1 MSDPNKAEE
10 TAGLA
15 CMRNCCRSVEPV
27 GSVLG
32 FGAAGAGFCVLVSET
47 VSIRA
52 QRPGVPSWAFAPV
65 SWRCSAMACHKAAPA
80 ATYRAMRAAGGDRSK
95 QAFEELYVGVSRRLL
110 VYLAR
115 RMHDIDAATELWAEC
130 WAAAFAGWSRCEA
143 RSDGALEAWVF
154 GIARNQLGSYY
165 RSGVIARRGLDQLM
179 WSVPRVLESDRVEI
193 ERDAQL
199 GELRAL
205 LSEALGRLPTTRRQA
220 AQLRVLKGLSYEEIA
235 ARLGCSE
242 PTARARVSRG
252 LRQLERQINHD
263 QVLELQGAS
272 Q

>member
-1 MSDPNKAEE
+1 
-10 TAGLA
+10 
-15 CMRNCCRSVEPV
+15 
-27 GSVLG
+27 
-32 FGAAGAGFCVLVSET
+32 
-47 VSIRA
+47 
-52 QRPGVPSWAFAPV
+52 
-65 SWRCSAMACHKAAPA
+65 MACHKAAPP

-95 QAFEELYVGVSRRLL
+95 QAFEELYDRVSRRLL

-165 RSGVIARRGLDQLM
+165 RSGVIARRALDQLV

-205 LSEALGRLPTTRRQA
+205 LSEALARLPTTRRRA
-220 AQLRVLKGLSYEEIA
+220 VQLRVLKGLSYEEIA

-242 PTARARVSRG
+242 QTARTRVSRG
-252 LRQLERQINHD
+252 LRQLERQINRD